1 MIADILQ
8 EPSKKIIFKEIKTIG
23 QNIIKN
29 QENSIIP
36 DYAWEIV
43 GVNPDSPLSNFDCVG
58 EKEYYYFKKCL
69 DASRLRKEGKLDEAA
84 KLLMEAKWD
93 FDGWALAHY
102 LLGLIFLEK
111 EKYKDAYTQFKQ
123 AAKLEPFNH
132 LPMAIM
138 REVSNY
144 IILHR

>member
-1 MIADILQ
+1 MIANILQ
-8 EPSKKIIFKEIKTIG
+8 EPSNRIIFKEIKTIG
-23 QNIIKN
+23 QNILEK
-29 QENSIIP
+29 QEQNIIP
-36 DYAWEIV
+36 DFAWEVV
-43 GVNPDSPLSNFDCVG
+43 GVKPDSPLSNFDCVG
-58 EKEYYYFKKCL
+58 EKEYYYFKKCIN
-69 DASRLRKEGKLDEAA
+69 ASLLRKEGKLDDAA

-102 LLGLIFLEK
+102 LLGLIYLEK
-111 EKYKDAYTQFKQ
+111 AQYKDAYTQFKQ

-138 REVSNY
+138 REIANY